1 MIIAVVATL
10 AVVALGVFAYITIA
24 INFEA
29 DRADAVVSAPGAGD
43 DPAAF
48 MRALGGSSSEQ
59 PRDGNEIT
67 VYYNGSQIF
76 PAMLEAINAAR
87 KSIHFSTF
95 IFESGSIPS
104 RFAASFAAAAARNV
118 EVRIVLDRRGCKN
131 ISRQLLTSM
140 RSAGCRVVWFRGFH
154 WYNWARYN
162 HRNHRKLLIIDG
174 ELAFTGGVGIADE
187 WDGNADSPRHWRDTH
202 VRVRGPG
209 ALMVQAAFVDNWN
222 EATGELPVSKSY
234 FQPPNDVGPTVLC
247 AIQSNPVNSTSAAQ
261 RSMAVLI
268 AGATHRLWI
277 TNAYFI
283 PTPPFV
289 KALCAA
295 KARGVD
301 VKVLL
306 PGPWQDEPAVGR
318 AGRHTWPRLLAGGVE
333 LYLYQPTMIHAKTV
347 VVDSVITSIGSIN
360 FDPRS
365 FALNNEFGIVAQDR
379 SLAAEFE
386 TAFAADLN
394 SAVRVSGDDLKALS
408 VLDRALDL
416 FFYWIRAQL

>member
-1 MIIAVVATL
+1 MISAVVATL
-10 AVVALGVFAYITIA
+10 AVIALGAFAYVTIA
-24 INFEA
+24 VNFEA

-48 MRALGGSSSEQ
+48 MRALGGSSGEQ

-76 PAMLEAINAAR
+76 PPMLEAIDSAR
-87 KSIHFSTF
+87 TSIHFSTF
-95 IFESGSIPS
+95 IFDGGQIPS
-104 RFAASFAAAAARNV
+104 RFAASFAAAAARNL
-118 EVRIVLDRRGCKN
+118 EVRIILDRRGCKN
-131 ISRQLLTSM
+131 IPRPMLTSM
-140 RSAGCRVVWFRGFH
+140 RGAGCRVEWFRGFH

-174 ELAFTGGVGIADE
+174 DQAFTGGVGIADE
-187 WDGNADSPRHWRDTH
+187 WDGDADSPRHWRDTH

-209 ALMVQAAFVDNWN
+209 ALMVQAAFVDSWN
-222 EATGELPVSKSY
+222 EATGELPVAKPY
-234 FQPPNDVGPTVLC
+234 FQAPANAGSTVLC

-268 AGATHRLWI
+268 AGATRRLWI

-289 KALCAA
+289 EALCAA
-295 KARGVD
+295 AARGVD
-301 VKVLL
+301 VKILL
-306 PGPWQDEPAVGR
+306 PGPWQDQKAVGR
-318 AGRHTWPRLLAGGVE
+318 ASRRTWPRLLAGGVE

-365 FALNNEFGIVAQDR
+365 FALNAEFGIVALDR
-379 SLAAEFE
+379 ALAAQFE
-386 TAFAADLN
+386 SAFAGDLK
-394 SAVRVSGDDLKALS
+394 SAVQVSEADLKALS
-408 VLDRALDL
+408 VIDRTLDL
-416 FFYWIRAQL
+416 LCYWIRAQL